1 MLQAKATKQLIKDR
15 AVAGGVHLGFKG
27 HVLKFFPCMQHAHWL
42 NGEMVVIVLLLAVGL
57 DEITIVKIV
66 FG

>member
-1 MLQAKATKQLIKDR
+1 
-15 AVAGGVHLGFKG
+15 
-27 HVLKFFPCMQHAHWL
+27 MQHAHWL

>member
-1 MLQAKATKQLIKDR
+1 MLQAKATRQLIKDR

-27 HVLKFFPCMQHAHWL
+27 HVSEVFSLHAHWL